1 MRSTSVWQPMQNSRM
16 QGGSLSPKSMAPGK
30 PVASIR
36 ALVVG
41 VDAGY
46 RRRAQIVV
54 AELGSVAFA
63 PIMPTDAVDVA
74 FLARRESADV
84 VVLDASGCEAAVAAV
99 IAALADVMPRIGVV
113 VVCEHMTPAAQ
124 RLLALPKWGW
134 RSELRGAIQRA
145 AIDGSPLALRPTLKA
160 DMRRDLRG
168 LEPGRLSR
176 R

>member
-1 MRSTSVWQPMQNSRM
+1 
-16 QGGSLSPKSMAPGK
+16 MAADAPA
-30 PVASIR
+30 ASIR

-41 VDAGY
+41 VDEGY
-46 RRRAQIVV
+46 RRRAQLVIG
-54 AELGSVAFA
+54 ELGSVAFA
-63 PIMPTDAVDVA
+63 LVAPTDAADVA
-74 FLARRESADV
+74 YLARRERADV
-84 VVLDASGCEAAVAAV
+84 VVLDATGCEVAVVAV
-99 IAALADVMPRIGVV
+99 IAALADVMPRIGIV

-168 LEPGRLSR
+168 LAPGHLAR

>member
-1 MRSTSVWQPMQNSRM
+1 MQNSRM
-16 QGGSLSPKSMAPGK
+16 QGGSLSPKSMAAGR

-41 VDAGY
+41 VDKGY
-46 RRRAQIVV
+46 HGRAQLVMG
-54 AELGSVAFA
+54 ELGSVVFA
-63 PIMPTDAVDVA
+63 LVTPTDAADVA
-74 FLARRESADV
+74 LLARRESADV
-84 VVLDASGCEAAVAAV
+84 LVLDASGCEPAVAAV
-99 IAALADVMPRIGVV
+99 IAALADVLPRIGVV

-134 RSELRGAIQRA
+134 RSELRGAVQRA

-168 LEPGRLSR
+168 LAPGRLSR